1 MIVRIHE
8 LRLRAFIGIEEWE
21 QRHRQDLV
29 VNTEIEFDAAAASHS
44 DAIADTVNYK
54 TLTKRMI
61 EHVENGRFAL
71 LERLAAEL
79 LGIATSDP
87 RVRRAAVRVEKPHAL
102 RYADS
107 VSVEARSG
115 DGGG

>member
-1 MIVRIHE
+1 MIVRIHA
-8 LRLRAFIGIEEWE
+8 LKLRAFIGIEEWE
-21 QRHRQDLV
+21 QQHRQDV
-29 VNTEIEFDAAAASHS
+29 VVHAELEVDGAAAARS

-54 TLTKRMI
+54 TITKRMI
-61 EHVENGRFAL
+61 AQVEGGRFGL
-71 LERLAAEL
+71 VERLAAEL
-79 LGIATSDP
+79 LALATADP

-107 VSVEARSG
+107 VSVEVRSE